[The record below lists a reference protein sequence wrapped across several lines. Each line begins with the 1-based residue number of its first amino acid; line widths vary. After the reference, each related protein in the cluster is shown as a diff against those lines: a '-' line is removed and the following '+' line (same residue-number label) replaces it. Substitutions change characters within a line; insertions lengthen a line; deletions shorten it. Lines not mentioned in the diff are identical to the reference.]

1 MNDGNGAAP
10 VLNFHIGF
18 MVHFNQIH
26 TYTHKKQLETDRAA
40 PRSRN
45 YVKTEYISTKC
56 ADTKGDRQITRREQ
70 IRLYIFHIEF
80 QTYGQ
85 HQQQRQRRK
94 TTTKKKTQIN

>member
-1 MNDGNGAAP
+1 
-10 VLNFHIGF
+10 

-26 TYTHKKQLETDRAA
+26 TYTHEKQLETDRAA

-45 YVKTEYISTKC
+45 YVKTENISAKC

-85 HQQQRQRRK
+85 HQQQQRQRRK
-94 TTTKKKTQIN
+94 TTTRKKNANQLNSTFII